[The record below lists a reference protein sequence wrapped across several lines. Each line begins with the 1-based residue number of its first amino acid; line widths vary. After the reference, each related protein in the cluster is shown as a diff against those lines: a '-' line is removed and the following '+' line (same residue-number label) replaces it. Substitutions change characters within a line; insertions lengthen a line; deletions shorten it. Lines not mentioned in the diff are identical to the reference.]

1 MASTELGARLKKFR
15 QTQQLTQT
23 ALAEQLHVSRQ
34 TVSSWETGRNQPDIA
49 TITQLATLYAVPVDD
64 LLQDTTTVAVPVTK
78 PHVRPSSILLVVLF
92 GILLVERITQFS
104 TFPGL
109 YWMDFLIL
117 LLIGLMINLGIARRH
132 PNVWTNRVHWIGLT
146 VFDVL
151 SLVSGS
157 INAFNMGFGLM
168 TTCQFSGL
176 VVVIALVRKYWAL
189 VRKYWQSRSVK
200 VRQ

>member
-23 ALAEQLHVSRQ
+23 ALADQLHVSRQ

-64 LLQDTTTVAVPVTK
+64 LLQGTAVTK
-78 PHVRPSSILLVVLF
+78 PVAHPNASLLVVLF
-92 GILLVERITQFS
+92 GVLLVERVTQFS
-104 TFPGL
+104 TFPAL

-117 LLIGLMINLGIARRH
+117 LLIGLMLNLGIARRH
-132 PNVWTNRVHWIGLT
+132 PNTWTKQIHWIGLT
-146 VFDVL
+146 VFATL

-176 VVVIALVRKYWAL
+176 VVIIVLVRKCW
-189 VRKYWQSRSVK
+189 KSRSTK
-200 VRQ
+200 VTQR

>member
-23 ALAEQLHVSRQ
+23 ALADQLHVSRQ

-64 LLQDTTTVAVPVTK
+64 LLQGTAVTK
-78 PHVRPSSILLVVLF
+78 PVAHPNASLLVVLF
-92 GILLVERITQFS
+92 GVLLVERVTQFS
-104 TFPGL
+104 TFPAL

-117 LLIGLMINLGIARRH
+117 LLIGLMLNLGIARRH
-132 PNVWTNRVHWIGLT
+132 PNTWTKQIHWIGLT
-146 VFDVL
+146 VFATL

-176 VVVIALVRKYWAL
+176 VVIIVLVRKC
-189 VRKYWQSRSVK
+189 WQSRSTK
-200 VRQ
+200 VTQR

>member
-1 MASTELGARLKKFR
+1 MASTELGARLKQFR

-49 TITQLATLYAVPVDD
+49 TITQLATLYAVPVDT
-64 LLQDTTTVAVPVTK
+64 LLQETTAVPLAKPVTY
-78 PHVRPSSILLVVLF
+78 PSSILLVVLF
-92 GILLVERITQFS
+92 GVLLVERVTQFS

-109 YWMDFLIL
+109 YWIDFLIF
-117 LLIGLMINLGIARRH
+117 LLIGLMINLGIAHRH
-132 PNVWTNRVHWIGLT
+132 PNVWTPRIHWLGLT
-146 VFDVL
+146 VFAGL
-151 SLVSGS
+151 SLISGS

-176 VVVIALVRKYWAL
+176 VVVIVLAK
-189 VRKYWQSRSVK
+189 KYWQSRSVK
-200 VRQ
+200 LSQR

>member
-15 QTQQLTQT
+15 QTQHLTQT
-23 ALAEQLHVSRQ
+23 ALADQLHVSRQ

-49 TITQLATLYAVPVDD
+49 TITQLASLYAIPVDA
-64 LLQDTTTVAVPVTK
+64 LLQGTVAVPVTK
-78 PHVRPSSILLVVLF
+78 PVTRPSSSLLLVLF
-92 GILLVERITQFS
+92 GVLLVERVTQFS
-104 TFPGL
+104 TFPGF

-117 LLIGLMINLGIARRH
+117 LLIVLMINLGIARRH

-146 VFDVL
+146 VFAAL

-176 VVVIALVRKYWAL
+176 VVIIVL

-200 VRQ
+200 VRQQ

>member
-23 ALAEQLHVSRQ
+23 ALADQLHVSRQ

-49 TITQLATLYAVPVDD
+49 TITQLATLYAVPVDN
-64 LLQDTTTVAVPVTK
+64 LLQDTATVPVTK
-78 PHVRPSSILLVVLF
+78 PVAHPNASLLVVLF
-92 GILLVERITQFS
+92 GVLLVERVTQFS
-104 TFPGL
+104 TFPAL

-117 LLIGLMINLGIARRH
+117 LLIGLMLNLGIARRH
-132 PNVWTNRVHWIGLT
+132 PNTWTKRIHWIGLT
-146 VFDVL
+146 VFAAL

-176 VVVIALVRKYWAL
+176 VVIIALIRKC
-189 VRKYWQSRSVK
+189 WQSRSTK
-200 VRQ
+200 VTQR

>member
-15 QTQQLTQT
+15 QTQHLTQT
-23 ALAEQLHVSRQ
+23 ALADQLHVSRQ

-64 LLQDTTTVAVPVTK
+64 LLQDTAATPVTK
-78 PHVRPSSILLVVLF
+78 PVAHPNASLLVVLF
-92 GILLVERITQFS
+92 GVLLVERVTQFS
-104 TFPGL
+104 TFPAL

-117 LLIGLMINLGIARRH
+117 LLIGLMLNLGIARCH
-132 PNVWTNRVHWIGLT
+132 PNTWTKRIHWIGLT
-146 VFDVL
+146 VFAAL

-176 VVVIALVRKYWAL
+176 VVIIVLARKYWL
-189 VRKYWQSRSVK
+189 SRSVEA
-200 VRQ
+200 RQR

>member
-1 MASTELGARLKKFR
+1 MASTELGARLRQFR
-15 QTQQLTQT
+15 QSQQLTQT
-23 ALAEQLHVSRQ
+23 ALANQLHVSRQ

-64 LLQDTTTVAVPVTK
+64 LLQGATAEPVTK
-78 PHVRPSSILLVVLF
+78 AVAHPSSILLVVLF

-109 YWMDFLIL
+109 YWIDFLIL
-117 LLIGLMINLGIARRH
+117 LLIGLMSNLGIARRH
-132 PNVWTNRVHWIGLT
+132 PSIWTSRVHWTGLT
-146 VFDVL
+146 VFAAL
-151 SLVSGS
+151 SLISGS

-176 VVVIALVRKYWAL
+176 VVVIALVRKYW
-189 VRKYWQSRSVK
+189 QSRFVK
-200 VRQ
+200 VR

>member
-1 MASTELGARLKKFR
+1 LTELGARLKKFR
-15 QTQQLTQT
+15 QTQHLTQT
-23 ALAEQLHVSRQ
+23 ALADQLHVSRQ

-49 TITQLATLYAVPVDD
+49 TITQLASLYAIPVDA
-64 LLQDTTTVAVPVTK
+64 LLQGTVAVPVTK
-78 PHVRPSSILLVVLF
+78 PVTRPSSSLLLVLF
-92 GILLVERITQFS
+92 GVLLVERVTQFS
-104 TFPGL
+104 TFPGF

-117 LLIGLMINLGIARRH
+117 LLIVLMINLGIARRH

-146 VFDVL
+146 VFAAL

-176 VVVIALVRKYWAL
+176 VVIIVL

-200 VRQ
+200 VRQQ

>member
-23 ALAEQLHVSRQ
+23 ALADQLHVSRQ

-49 TITQLATLYAVPVDD
+49 TITQLATLYAVPVDA
-64 LLQDTTTVAVPVTK
+64 LLQDTAAVPVTK
-78 PHVRPSSILLVVLF
+78 PGTRPSSSLLVVLF
-92 GILLVERITQFS
+92 GVLLVERITQFS

-109 YWMDFLIL
+109 YWVDFLIL
-117 LLIGLMINLGIARRH
+117 LLIGLMINLGIAHRH
-132 PNVWTNRVHWIGLT
+132 PNAWTPRIHWFGLT
-146 VFDVL
+146 VFAML
-151 SLVSGS
+151 SLISGS

-176 VVVIALVRKYWAL
+176 VVVIALA
-189 VRKYWQSRSVK
+189 RKYWQFRSVK
-200 VRQ
+200 VSQR

>member
-23 ALAEQLHVSRQ
+23 ALANQLHVSRQ
-34 TVSSWETGRNQPDIA
+34 TISSWETGRNQPDIA
-49 TITQLATLYAVPVDD
+49 TITQLATLYAVPVDE
-64 LLQDTTTVAVPVTK
+64 LLQDTAAVPVAK
-78 PHVRPSSILLVVLF
+78 PVAHPGPNLLVVLF
-92 GILLVERITQFS
+92 GVLLVERITQIS
-104 TFPGL
+104 TFPGF
-109 YWMDFLIL
+109 YWIDFLIL
-117 LLIGLMINLGIARRH
+117 LLIGLMINLGIGRRH

-146 VFDVL
+146 VFAVL

-176 VVVIALVRKYWAL
+176 VVVIALVRKYWKESHNIL
-189 VRKYWQSRSVK
+189 GNHQ
-200 VRQ
+200 

>member
-23 ALAEQLHVSRQ
+23 ALADQLHVSRQ

-49 TITQLATLYAVPVDD
+49 TITQLATLYAVPVDA
-64 LLQDTTTVAVPVTK
+64 LLQGTAAVPVTK
-78 PHVRPSSILLVVLF
+78 PVTRPSSSLLLVLF
-92 GILLVERITQFS
+92 GVLLVERVTQFS

-117 LLIGLMINLGIARRH
+117 LLIVLMINLGIARRH

-146 VFDVL
+146 VFAAL

-176 VVVIALVRKYWAL
+176 VVIIVL

-200 VRQ
+200 VRQQ

>member
-15 QTQQLTQT
+15 QTKQLTQT
-23 ALAEQLHVSRQ
+23 ALADQLHVSRQ
-34 TVSSWETGRNQPDIA
+34 TISSWETGRNQPDIA

-64 LLQDTTTVAVPVTK
+64 LLQDASTMTTAKQADHTS
-78 PHVRPSSILLVVLF
+78 PSLLMILLGV
-92 GILLVERITQFS
+92 LLVERITQFS

-109 YWMDFLIL
+109 YWMDFLVL
-117 LLIGLMINLGIARRH
+117 LLIGLLGNLGFAHRH
-132 PNVWTNRVHWIGLT
+132 PNVWTKRVHWIGLT
-146 VFDVL
+146 VFAVL

-176 VVVIALVRKYWAL
+176 VVIIVLARKYWL
-189 VRKYWQSRSVK
+189 SRSVEA
-200 VRQ
+200 RQR